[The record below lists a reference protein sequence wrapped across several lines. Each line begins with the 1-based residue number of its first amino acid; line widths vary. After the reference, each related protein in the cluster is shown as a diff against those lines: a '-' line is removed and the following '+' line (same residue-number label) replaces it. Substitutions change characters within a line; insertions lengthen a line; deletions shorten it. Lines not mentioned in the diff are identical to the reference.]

1 MNHNIEIINI
11 LIKKINKMPEFS
23 FKDNMKMIEKK
34 TMHIENGTLI
44 TMHEAHLM
52 QNAWER

>member
-1 MNHNIEIINI
+1 
-11 LIKKINKMPEFS
+11 MPEFS

-52 QNAWER
+52 QNAWERWLIYIFILD